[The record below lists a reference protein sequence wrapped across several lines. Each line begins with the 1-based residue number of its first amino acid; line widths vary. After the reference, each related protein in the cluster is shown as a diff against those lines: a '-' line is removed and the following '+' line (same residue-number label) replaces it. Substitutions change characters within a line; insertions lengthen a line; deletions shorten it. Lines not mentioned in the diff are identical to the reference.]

1 MAALSL
7 YVSILE
13 QEKKYDTALEVLSGD
28 LGSLLGRE
36 EDKLRLQV
44 I

>member
-13 QEKKYDTALEVLSGD
+13 QQEKYDDALEVLSGD

-44 I
+44 T